1 MSCDYCIGDVQY
13 GKASGDDA
21 EVRCSLDQELPSL
34 LQTDG
39 SLHEFSFYF
48 LYCTDYFNLRVL
60 QDTRIQL
67 AAKDNEK
74 LWAVMVLKGTLVC

>member
-21 EVRCSLDQELPSL
+21 EVRCSLDLPSL

-48 LYCTDYFNLRVL
+48 LYCTDYFNLR
-60 QDTRIQL
+60 I
-67 AAKDNEK
+67 K
-74 LWAVMVLKGTLVC
+74 LSEFSKTPGSNWLLKTMKNYGLLWF